1 MRKLLSLFT
10 ATTLI
15 TTSTTSLVACN
26 TTPQGNPVPVFVYN
40 GNQKFSY
47 APTVTGKSVNGID
60 NAAESGK
67 DETGAPY
74 EYSLQGGR
82 MGLISNVVVPFLTGI
97 NLTKDNSK
105 TTGKGAN
112 WTPEQ
117 IAAGLKE
124 QKDNIIANAKID
136 GTDPFDNAKKIN
148 QKTLW
153 EEFFTNYST
162 SYDSYYT
169 QVSLT
174 ANENPTVVDPNNQN
188 LVTMS
193 GNAEKTSNKD
203 WVKEHTWGSK
213 KGPYTPPSLKTL
225 SSVATILD
233 WLNDPNN
240 NYNKG
245 FDQINEN
252 RGYQSARYFAITI
265 PNVTIRFEFQG
276 EHKRFTFSATIDK
289 LVAYANYLVYKNPNS
304 STDKPTYAHQWFFLS
319 YGFYD
324 FSKLTNDD
332 YHDYNFKI
340 PVPNIDPSFSI
351 ALGYVKKGD
360 KDGIL
365 TADEDK
371 KVDKNGQFPSLSPD
385 YAFPDLKWKINV
397 DSMTDQYK

>member
-40 GNQKFSY
+40 GNQKFSH

-74 EYSLQGGR
+74 EYSLQGRR

-105 TTGKGAN
+105 TTVKGAN

-117 IAAGLKE
+117 IAAGLQE

-169 QVSLT
+169 QVGLT

-213 KGPYTPPSLKTL
+213 KWPYTPPSLKTL
-225 SSVATILD
+225 SPVATILD

-252 RGYQSARYFAITI
+252 RGYQSARYLAITI

-276 EHKRFTFSATIDK
+276 EHKRFTFSAIIDK

-340 PVPNIDPSFSI
+340 PVPNIDPSVSI